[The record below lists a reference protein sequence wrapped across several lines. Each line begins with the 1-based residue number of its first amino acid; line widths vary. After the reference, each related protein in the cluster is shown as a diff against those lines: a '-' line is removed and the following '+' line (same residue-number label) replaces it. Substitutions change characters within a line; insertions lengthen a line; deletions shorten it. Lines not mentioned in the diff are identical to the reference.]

1 MRSARKAWSSTG
13 LLSKLSPAKLGLIFG
28 LVSVVPLFLLA
39 YFSISQASSA
49 VEREVEARVSSTST
63 LSAEV
68 VREEMEGL
76 KGLVDSYAGRAS
88 LVAALRDET
97 RTPAESA
104 VLGRL
109 LDELRLAHEGIHTA
123 SVLEPDGKLIDA
135 RPAIPSVVGRN
146 FSHRDWYPGLSRT
159 GYAYVSEAFRGP
171 ETGNKLVVVAATFV
185 RDGPG
190 RQVGILVVGYRL
202 EYLQKFVEGVAAA
215 QDVQLQVTDQRGT
228 IVARP
233 GNAPTAL
240 VSRRSDPDVTAA
252 LAGETGIVELDAPEG
267 RRLSAY
273 APVVPDFGWTVT
285 ASVPENSAFAAVGKL
300 RSTVLTITGVLGL
313 VLLCALFLLVR
324 VLRGRQQAQ
333 DEVARLVNINR
344 AVLDAAPDAIF
355 MVDPQGRMLAKNK
368 AGDQLGATAA
378 RQSGKPRLGS
388 DASIYERLRAAD
400 LVVDRDRFREAID
413 EIAADPSLQASYD
426 FERTDGQSFRLYTAP
441 VQDAVR
447 QVLGRIFVFRDRSA
461 ESEAERMKSD
471 LVATVS
477 HELRTPLASIVGFAE
492 LLVERKPDEETRARY
507 LATIYSEGT
516 RLTNLINDFLDLQR
530 IEAGQ
535 FTLSLEPVEIT
546 GVLREQVELFSG
558 QSAVHT
564 IELEVPERPMPVL
577 GERERIA
584 QVAGNLLSNAIKY
597 APGGGPVE
605 VGVVERQGSVRVSVR
620 DFGLGIPSDQQ
631 RNLFTKFFRVDTSD
645 TRKIGGTGLGLALC
659 QEIVEAHGG
668 HMGFESVEGQGSTFW
683 FELPSTHHGNGTGP
697 KRVLVIEDDSSAA
710 TLLSEYLTTDG
721 FAVEVTRT
729 GEEGLALATNDPPGI
744 ICLDIGLAGDL
755 DGWNFLER
763 LKGNPVTAHVPVVI
777 CTGNNGRDQAAALG
791 ASDFVSKPFS
801 QARIRAAIE
810 RVLPEGKGCVLVVDD
825 DRSVR
830 RLVVETL
837 ADTGFDLVEAAN
849 GEDALAVIAERKPE
863 AIVLDLI
870 MPGLDGFGVL
880 EHLHGDV
887 ETREIPV
894 IVLTAA
900 RLSSEERQFLQARAV
915 ILLRKSAYSGG
926 ELRRLLDRALA
937 K

>member
-1 MRSARKAWSSTG
+1 V
-13 LLSKLSPAKLGLIFG
+13 KLSRLSPRQLGATFALI
-28 LVSVVPLFLLA
+28 SIVPLCLLA

-68 VREEMEGL
+68 LREEVEGM

-104 VLGRL
+104 VLRRH
-109 LDELRLAHEGIHTA
+109 LDELRLAHEGIYTT
-123 SVLEPDGKLIDA
+123 SVLEPDGTLIDVL
-135 RPAIPSVVGRN
+135 PATPSVGGKN
-146 FSHRDWYPGLSRT
+146 FSHRDWYTGLSRT
-159 GYAYVSEAFRGP
+159 GYPYVSEAFRGP
-171 ETGNKLVVVAATFV
+171 ETGDKLVVVAASFV

-190 RQVGILVVGYRL
+190 KQVGILLVGYRL
-202 EYLQKFVEGVAAA
+202 EYLQEFVEGVAAA

-228 IVARP
+228 VVARP
-233 GNAPTAL
+233 GNAPTEL
-240 VSRRSDPDVTAA
+240 ISRRSDPDVDAA
-252 LAGETGIVELDAPEG
+252 LAGGTGIVELDAPEG
-267 RRLSAY
+267 RLVSAY
-273 APVVPDFGWTVT
+273 APVVPDIGWTVT

-300 RSTVLTITGVLGL
+300 RSTVLTITAVLGFI
-313 VLLCALFLLVR
+313 LLCALFLLVR

-355 MVDPQGRMLAKNK
+355 MVDPRGRMLAKN
-368 AGDQLGATAA
+368 AAADALGENVA
-378 RQSGKPRLGS
+378 RNSGRPRPGNGA
-388 DASIYERLRAAD
+388 DVYESLRAAPLITD
-400 LVVDRDRFREAID
+400 PVRFRSAID
-413 EIAADPSLQASYD
+413 EIAADPNLQVSHD

-447 QVLGRIFVFRDRSA
+447 QVLGRIFVFRDRTS

-492 LLVERKPDEETRARY
+492 LLVERQPDEATRARY
-507 LATIYSEGT
+507 LGTIYSEGK

-558 QSAVHT
+558 QSAEHA
-564 IELEVPERPMPVL
+564 IELEVPEAPVPVL

-605 VGVVERQGSVRVSVR
+605 VRMFEVPGAVRVSVR
-620 DFGLGIPSDQQ
+620 DYGLGIPSDQQ

-668 HMGFESVEGQGSTFW
+668 RMGFESVAGDGSTFW
-683 FELPSTHHGNGTGP
+683 FELPSAHHGNGTGP

-710 TLLSEYLTTDG
+710 SLLSEYLTNDG
-721 FAVEVTRT
+721 FVVEITTT
-729 GEEGLALATNDPPGI
+729 GEEGLVRATADPPAI
-744 ICLDIGLAGDL
+744 ICLDIGLPGDL
-755 DGWNFLER
+755 DGWSFLER
-763 LKGNPVTAHVPVVI
+763 LKENPVTANVPVVI

-791 ASDFVSKPFS
+791 AADFVSKPFS

-810 RVLPEGKGCVLVVDD
+810 RVLPGGKGCVLVVDD

-837 ADTGFDLVEAAN
+837 ADSGFDLVEAAN
-849 GEDALAVIAERKPE
+849 GEDALAVIADRKPE
-863 AIVLDLI
+863 AIILDLV
-870 MPGLDGFGVL
+870 MPGLGGFGVL
-880 EHLHGDV
+880 EHLHSDV

-900 RLSSEERQFLQARAV
+900 RLSGEERQVLRTRAV
-915 ILLRKSAYSGG
+915 SLLRKSAYSSS
-926 ELRRLLDRALA
+926 ELRGLLERALV